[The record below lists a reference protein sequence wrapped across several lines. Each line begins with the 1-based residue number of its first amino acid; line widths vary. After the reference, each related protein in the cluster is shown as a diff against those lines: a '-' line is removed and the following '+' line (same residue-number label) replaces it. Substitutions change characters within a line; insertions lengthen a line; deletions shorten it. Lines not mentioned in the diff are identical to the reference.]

1 MVGAMAR
8 LVVIAGPDLGKT
20 FELSDT
26 QILGRDRDA
35 TFPLADNGT
44 SRKHIR
50 VSRSTDGYSVIDL
63 ESKNGTWVNG
73 DRISRSSLSE
83 GDVIVIGETHL
94 RIEDV
99 RVTPSAVPP
108 PRPSPQGSQGVEV
121 RTAAGKIGEKALT
134 SKKAPGHGTLDVD
147 LSQYSPMVRW
157 LVILGVASVVLLIA
171 WLAWK
176 AGGGTMPS

>member
-1 MVGAMAR
+1 MAR

-26 QILGRDRDA
+26 QVLGRDRDA

-50 VSRSTDGYSVIDL
+50 VWRSSDGYSVIDL

-73 DRISRSSLSE
+73 ERISRAALSE

-94 RIEDV
+94 RIEGA
-99 RVTPSAVPP
+99 AVIPAP
-108 PRPSPQGSQGVEV
+108 KSPTRPTTAGTGGVEV
-121 RTAAGKIGEKALT
+121 RTAAGKISEKAIT
-134 SKKAPGHGTLDVD
+134 AKKERADGALDID
-147 LSQYSPMVRW
+147 ISQYGPMVRW
-157 LVILGVASVVLLIA
+157 FIYLGITVLIA
-171 WLAWK
+171 AIVWIAWK
-176 AGGGTMPS
+176 FGGGTMPT